1 MSLMQRAIFI
11 SVSSL
16 IFCFGSAFAQRRVP
30 RAEPQDLIQRF
41 SAQEDKCRDMV
52 KSRKWKEAEAVCKV
66 AVQLADQFTSDR
78 ELEQMG
84 AYEMF
89 GHVLMGQER
98 YQEAITYYS
107 RANEIARP
115 RLNDTNAEVGRLYW
129 DMGIAYHS
137 LRNLDKAREFYRKA
151 EKTYQFAYSKI
162 NPEEVTEDGIMIKQG
177 YMRSLKQILQY
188 HIRAA
193 EQAEAAAEAA
203 ELKKQLE
210 NLP

>member
-1 MSLMQRAIFI
+1 MSFMQRAMVI
-11 SVSSL
+11 SVSALVFS
-16 IFCFGSAFAQRRVP
+16 FGSAFAQRRVL
-30 RAEPQDLIQRF
+30 RAEPQDLAQRF
-41 SAQEDKCRDMV
+41 SAQEDKCCDMV
-52 KSRKWKEAEAVCKV
+52 KSQKWKEAEAVCKV
-66 AVQLADQFTSDR
+66 AVQLADQFTTDR
-78 ELEQMG
+78 ELEKMG

-98 YQEAITYYS
+98 YQEALSYYS

-151 EKTYQFAYSKI
+151 EKTYQSAYSAI
-162 NPEEVTEDGIMIKQG
+162 NPEEVTEEGVQMKAG
-177 YMRSLKQILQY
+177 YMRSLKRILQY

-193 EQAEAAAEAA
+193 EQAEAATEAA
-203 ELKKQLE
+203 GLKKQLE
-210 NLP
+210 SLP